1 MVSNNNSSGS
11 SNKSEITTN
20 PSEGGPLELKYII
33 MIACGGGI
41 VLILVCGGL
50 FMCCRSKRDKKQQEF
65 IANPCRP
72 GFSDYNHQNN
82 GNSRRSRRD
91 NNDGPVYAKPN
102 VPLMNHAEPSEPNT
116 ASTTFSGAKM
126 DDPAFIELMNT
137 LRRDNG
143 STDPSEN
150 FYYDIND
157 ADCRSNSIT
166 PSTIM

>member
-1 MVSNNNSSGS
+1 M
-11 SNKSEITTN
+11 
-20 PSEGGPLELKYII
+20 L
-33 MIACGGGI
+33 
-41 VLILVCGGL
+41 
-50 FMCCRSKRDKKQQEF
+50 CRSKKDKQQQQF
-65 IANPCRP
+65 IATPGP

-82 GNSRRSRRD
+82 GNSKRSRRD
-91 NNDGPVYAKPN
+91 NDGPVYAKPH
-102 VPLMNHAEPSEPNT
+102 VPLLNQSDASEPNT

-126 DDPAFIELMNT
+126 NDPAFIELMNT

-157 ADCRSNSIT
+157 AECRSNSTT